1 MHTSAWWKERWW
13 VRDLLLSSLS
23 SAPNGESL
31 NLRHGKTADLS
42 SFLYPQNG
50 RSEEVARHSACISHV
65 WTSQPP
71 PATVT
76 LFCPALQIL
85 AFFSFLVSA
94 NKPGMSTECKSCLDL
109 DSEETVLVPIQIALP
124 LASWNWQRDTHTNT
138 VHKHVP
144 NKLVQAF
151 LFQSVNPF
159 RSDNRGAY
167 CWEKNRLSKVSHFT
181 QQFHNQFKQLLG
193 HYCDRDGLSP
203 SLSRS
208 G

>member
-23 SAPNGESL
+23 SAPHGESL

-76 LFCPALQIL
+76 LFCPALQTDSGFFLFPGQCQQARHEHGMQIL
-85 AFFSFLVSA
+85 PWPGFRGNSFGSHPNSTAPCLLKLAKGHAHKYSAQTRPEQVSAGFSF
-94 NKPGMSTECKSCLDL
+94 
-109 DSEETVLVPIQIALP
+109 
-124 LASWNWQRDTHTNT
+124 
-138 VHKHVP
+138 
-144 NKLVQAF
+144 
-151 LFQSVNPF
+151 SVCESF
-159 RSDNRGAY
+159 
-167 CWEKNRLSKVSHFT
+167 
-181 QQFHNQFKQLLG
+181 
-193 HYCDRDGLSP
+193 
-203 SLSRS
+203 
-208 G
+208 